1 MDIELPYVAEYA
13 KSGRASCKGCKTA
26 ILKDSLRLA
35 VMVQS
40 PFHDGKMPNWF
51 HKDCFF
57 KKQKPASVG
66 DIKNFENLR
75 FADQTELSK
84 LIDTIS
90 VTVAG
95 KTGKRSKSEQ
105 EALKDFGIEYSKS
118 GRATCRGCELKI
130 SKDEVRVFKTV
141 YDTEIGMKYGG
152 QKVWHHLECF
162 AKMRSD
168 VDWFDTGEN
177 LPGYKLLKDED
188 KEEVLKV
195 LPPDQRVDMPCRWDL
210 HSKLD
215 YFGILGHIIPF

>member
-1 MDIELPYVAEYA
+1 
-13 KSGRASCKGCKTA
+13 
-26 ILKDSLRLA
+26 
-35 VMVQS
+35 
-40 PFHDGKMPNWF
+40 MPNWF

-75 FADQTELSK
+75 FADQTEVSK
-84 LIDTIS
+84 LIGMYIRLSQNKIFQLLLLETLS

-95 KTGKRSKSEQ
+95 KRSKSKQ

-168 VDWFDTGEN
+168 VGWFDTGEN

-188 KEEVLKV
+188 KEVVLKL
-195 LPPDQRVDMPCRWDL
+195 LP
-210 HSKLD
+210 
-215 YFGILGHIIPF
+215 